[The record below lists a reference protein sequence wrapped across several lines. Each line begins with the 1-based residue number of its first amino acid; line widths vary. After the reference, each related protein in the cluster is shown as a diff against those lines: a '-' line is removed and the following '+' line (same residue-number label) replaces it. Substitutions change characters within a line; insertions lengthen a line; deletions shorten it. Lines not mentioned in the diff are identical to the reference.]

1 MKETFGVGNIKS
13 NSLLFC
19 ILSISFFDEYSH
31 NTKCIHINTDNSTTS
46 HCTISHHIIIIIV
59 VVVVIVIVIVVIIII
74 IIIVIIILTL
84 YLVTLLHKVIL
95 SNYTT
100 PHQFKSYQMEHM

>member
-1 MKETFGVGNIKS
+1 MKETFGVGNIKN

-31 NTKCIHINTDNSTTS
+31 NTKCIHIKTDNSTTS

-59 VVVVIVIVIVVIIII
+59 VVVVIVIVIV
-74 IIIVIIILTL
+74 IVIIILTL

-95 SNYTT
+95 SNYIT